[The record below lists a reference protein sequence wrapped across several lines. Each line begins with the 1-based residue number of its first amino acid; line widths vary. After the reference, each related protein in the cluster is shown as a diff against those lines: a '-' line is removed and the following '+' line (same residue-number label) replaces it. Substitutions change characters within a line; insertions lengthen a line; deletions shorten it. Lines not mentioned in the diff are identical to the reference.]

1 MNAIVKKGILALTAG
16 ATIAGL
22 AAPAEAQRWR
32 RHHGGGG
39 DEAAAA
45 IVGGIIGVG
54 LGAAIASSGR
64 NRYYDRYDDRY
75 YGGGYYDRGYYDRG
89 YYGGG
94 YYDRDYYRGHRG
106 SYRERCYTRRV
117 WDPYWGR
124 RVRVRYC
131 N

>member
-1 MNAIVKKGILALTAG
+1 MNGFVKKGILALTAG

-32 RHHGGGG
+32 RHHRGDG

-45 IVGGIIGVG
+45 IVGGIIGLG
-54 LGAAIASSGR
+54 LGAAIASSNRG
-64 NRYYDRYDDRY
+64 RYYDP
-75 YGGGYYDRGYYDRG
+75 YYDRGYYDRG

-106 SYRERCYTRRV
+106 YYRERCYTRRV

-131 N
+131 R

>member
-1 MNAIVKKGILALTAG
+1 MNGFVKKSLLALTAG

-32 RHHGGGG
+32 RHHRGGG

-45 IVGGIIGVG
+45 IVGGIIGIG
-54 LGAAIASSGR
+54 LGAAIASSNRG
-64 NRYYDRYDDRY
+64 RYYDP
-75 YGGGYYDRGYYDRG
+75 YYDRGYYDRG

-106 SYRERCYTRRV
+106 YYRERCYTRRV

-131 N
+131 R